1 MLLPAVLLVLAAI
14 VAVAY
19 RQQWTWMAP
28 VSSRL
33 RRADPYVRVY
43 LRSSPATFVYLFILL
58 VTTWVLRTSTVT
70 VGKQL
75 LWLHSTNLTHLR
87 NDPLSVLVTSAFW
100 LTGFEIVA
108 WLVLFP
114 LVLAPA
120 EKWLG
125 SVRAIVVFAIGHVGA
140 TLLTAGG
147 IAFMVRHG
155 LAPRRLKDVVD
166 VGSSYGFFAVAAVF
180 SYRFRD
186 RWGLVWAG
194 ALLVGTTG
202 MVVVQAEFADY
213 GHLVAVLIGL
223 TLYPLTRTEGVRSR
237 SRWPIWRPPSLLVD
251 AERDRL
257 VAARRLQRHPEV
269 GADPE

>member
-1 MLLPAVLLVLAAI
+1 VLLPAVLLALAAI
-14 VAVAY
+14 VAVAL
-19 RQQWTWMAP
+19 RQRWTWIAP
-28 VSSRL
+28 VTTRV
-33 RRADPYVRVY
+33 RRADPYVRAY
-43 LRSSPATFVYLFILL
+43 IRSSPATFVYLFVLL
-58 VTTWVLRTSTVT
+58 ITTWVLRTSTVT
-70 VGKQL
+70 LGKQL

-87 NDPLSVLVTSAFW
+87 DDPLSVLVTSAFW

-125 SVRAIVVFAIGHVGA
+125 TVRAIVAFTVGHVGA

-155 LAPRRLKDVVD
+155 LAPRRLRDVID

-180 SYRFRD
+180 SYRFRG
-186 RWGLVWAG
+186 RWGLLWAG
-194 ALLVGTTG
+194 ALLLGTG
-202 MVVVQAEFADY
+202 SMIVVQTEFADY

-223 TLYPLTRTEGVRSR
+223 LLYPLTRAEGVRTR

-257 VAARRLQRHPEV
+257 VAARRLHRHPEA